1 MDNNGQ
7 HNWLTYVLCVGIAA
21 WGGLVN
27 YVSQLRTSGVSFSW
41 SDFFAE
47 LIVCMFAG
55 FIVGISAIS
64 LGVDP
69 LLSWA
74 LSGLGGHAGSR
85 TLFVLKRNFLK
96 RLESWTDKG

>member
-21 WGGLVN
+21 WGGVVN
-27 YVSQLRTSGVSFSW
+27 YVSLLRGSGVSFSW
-41 SDFFAE
+41 RDFFAE
-47 LIVCMFAG
+47 LFVCMFAG

-69 LLSWA
+69 LLSLA
-74 LSGLGGHAGSR
+74 LAGLGGHAGSR
-85 TLFVLKRNFLK
+85 TLFVLKRIFFK
-96 RLESWTDKG
+96 SLESWADKG